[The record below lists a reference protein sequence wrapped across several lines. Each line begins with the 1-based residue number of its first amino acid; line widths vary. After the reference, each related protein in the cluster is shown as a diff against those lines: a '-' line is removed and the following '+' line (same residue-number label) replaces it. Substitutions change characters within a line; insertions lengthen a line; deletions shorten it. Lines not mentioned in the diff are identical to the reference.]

1 MKLTNLQLSVL
12 SSAIIKKLKENAISS
27 SKHDE
32 IMERIKKEMNYKN
45 VIQIVSKYEKLLK
58 KRDDIQREISEI
70 SRNFDTNL
78 LPYFP
83 NSLKNLDK
91 IVNDRVNR
99 VIFENIPSKLE
110 IESDIV
116 LMSMEGSSDIFSKVL
131 VKYGIED

>member
-1 MKLTNLQLSVL
+1 
-12 SSAIIKKLKENAISS
+12 
-27 SKHDE
+27 
-32 IMERIKKEMNYKN
+32 MNYKN